1 MIILVFFCSI
11 CGSERLFQSLEF
23 TFGLCGPLKLS
34 AKMAVIIDD
43 CFNGGFFIGRL
54 LSVLAVNFMTPKL
67 MLKFS
72 LILCTLSTLLLS
84 LEADNSVTLLYI
96 CTALFGFA
104 VSWQWGSAFSWSAE
118 NLDVVGPKASIFS
131 IGCSMGSISPII
143 GGYLFHRWT
152 PMALWHLNMILV
164 FGQLMG
170 FLGLKYKFR
179 SAGVAPDENNDYS
192 YKELQQMDEIDL
204 STSDD
209 ED

>member
-84 LEADNSVTLLYI
+84 IEADNSVTLLYI

-104 VSWQWGSAFSWSAE
+104 ISWQWGSAFTWSAE

-164 FGQLMG
+164 LGQLMG
-170 FLGLKYKFR
+170 FLGLKYKFQ
-179 SAGVAPDENNDYS
+179 SDGADEKSDYS
-192 YKELQQMDEIDL
+192 YKELQQQMDEIDL
-204 STSDD
+204 STSD

>member
-1 MIILVFFCSI
+1 MIIIVFFCSI

-43 CFNGGFFIGRL
+43 CYNGGFFIGRL
-54 LSVLAVNFMTPKL
+54 LSVLAVNFMTPKF

-72 LILCTLSTLLLS
+72 LTLCTLSTLLLS

-104 VSWQWGSAFSWSAE
+104 ISWQYGSAFSWSAA
-118 NLDVVGPKASIFS
+118 NLDVVGPKASIFT

-164 FGQLMG
+164 LGQLMG

-179 SAGVAPDENNDYS
+179 SAGAADEKTDYS
-192 YKELQQMDEIDL
+192 YKELQQQMDEIDL
-204 STSDD
+204 STSD

>member
-1 MIILVFFCSI
+1 MPIILVFFC
-11 CGSERLFQSLEF
+11 SERLFQSLEF

-43 CFNGGFFIGRL
+43 CYNGGFFIGRL
-54 LSVLAVNFMTPKL
+54 LSVLAVNFMTPKF

-72 LILCTLSTLLLS
+72 LTLCTLSTLLLS

-104 VSWQWGSAFSWSAE
+104 ISWQYGSAFSWSAA
-118 NLDVVGPKASIFS
+118 NLDVVGPKASIFT

-164 FGQLMG
+164 LGQLMG

-179 SAGVAPDENNDYS
+179 SSGAADEKTDYS
-192 YKELQQMDEIDL
+192 YKELQQQMDEIDL
-204 STSDD
+204 STSD